1 MQQLLGEKSGT
12 VDGSFLCELFLQRLP
27 SNVRMVLAS
36 SPDTLDI
43 EGLATLA
50 DRIMEVAPVV
60 PIVNAVSPG
69 QSPDLL
75 SELSQLCAEVATLR
89 KMLHP
94 PDRCRR
100 RSTTPRRR
108 STSPASSQP
117 SPDLCWYHSR
127 FGDAARKC
135 RPPCS
140 KAGNTPASH

>member
-1 MQQLLGEKSGT
+1 MQQLLGEKSDT

-50 DRIMEVAPVV
+50 DRIMEVAPT
-60 PIVNAVSPG
+60 VNAISSG
-69 QSPDLL
+69 QSPAADLL
-75 SELSQLCAEVATLR
+75 SELSQLCAEVVNLR

-94 PDRCRR
+94 PDRRR
-100 RSTTPRRR
+100 GRSTTPRCR

-117 SPDLCWYHSR
+117 
-127 FGDAARKC
+127 
-135 RPPCS
+135 
-140 KAGNTPASH
+140 